1 MTQAGG
7 IDASNLERIMC
18 VLTRKNVHGR
28 RFSTEEEFN
37 TAKRDLKHEIE
48 RLRRLDEGFADEL
61 TVFAGEEN
69 LDEDWDANTEH
80 PNENPEILDSK
91 IRVPVKSPN
100 EDEQFVEVD
109 ALNYSREEAE
119 ILFKLRRAH
128 FKKKKVLDEV

>member
-1 MTQAGG
+1 MSEVSVTQTQRW
-7 IDASNLERIMC
+7 L
-18 VLTRKNVHGR
+18 K
-28 RFSTEEEFN
+28 EFN

-91 IRVPVKSPN
+91 IRVSKM
-100 EDEQFVEVD
+100 
-109 ALNYSREEAE
+109 R
-119 ILFKLRRAH
+119 
-128 FKKKKVLDEV
+128 